1 MLLGVDGSLYCAL
14 VFGGTTPRSPMSKR
28 ILKIGDRVRY
38 TRSFLQCIQAYT
50 GWYPQ
55 ARGVIVRFEGK
66 DPFNRLAVMRW
77 EVTTSA
83 NDPAMVNVFNLE
95 VTR

>member
-1 MLLGVDGSLYCAL
+1 MG
-14 VFGGTTPRSPMSKR
+14 KR

-38 TRSFLQCIQAYT
+38 TRDFLQCIGAYT

-66 DPFNRLAVMRW
+66 DPLNRLAVMEW
-77 EVTTSA
+77 DFGPGGIYT
-83 NDPAMVNVFNLE
+83 PAMVNVFNLE

>member
-1 MLLGVDGSLYCAL
+1 M
-14 VFGGTTPRSPMSKR
+14 PKR

-55 ARGVIVRFEGK
+55 ARGIIVRFEGK
-66 DPFNRLAVMRW
+66 DPLNRLAVMRW
-77 EVTTSA
+77 EVTTSV

>member
-1 MLLGVDGSLYCAL
+1 M
-14 VFGGTTPRSPMSKR
+14 PKR

-38 TRSFLQCIQAYT
+38 TRSFLQCIQVYT

-55 ARGVIVRFEGK
+55 ARGIIVRFVRFEGK
-66 DPFNRLAVMRW
+66 DPLNRLAVMRW